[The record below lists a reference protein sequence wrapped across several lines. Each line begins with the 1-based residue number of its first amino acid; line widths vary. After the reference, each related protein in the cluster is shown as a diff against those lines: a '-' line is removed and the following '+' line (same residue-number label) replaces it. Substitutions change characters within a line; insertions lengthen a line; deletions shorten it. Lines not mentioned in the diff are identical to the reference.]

1 MKNKILEILKEEKG
15 YVSGERL
22 SEIFDTSRTSIWKY
36 INKLREDGYEITS
49 ATKLGY
55 RLESAPDIL
64 SYGEVKGY
72 LDTKYIGR
80 NIIYLDEIDST
91 NNYGKL
97 QANELEEGT
106 VIVAERQT
114 AGKGRLG
121 RSWLSPKK
129 KGIWMTIVLKPN
141 LDPLLAQNITLL
153 GGAAVGQA
161 FQSMGVD
168 YRIKWPNDLLLNGKK
183 ICGILTEMSCE
194 LNMIDYILM
203 GIGINLNLDLEDLD
217 GLLDKASSI
226 KIEENR
232 EIDRQIL
239 FARILNEF
247 ELLYEDFIR
256 EGHINKSIEII
267 GEKLLLVG
275 EEIRIIHGLKE
286 EEGRLLGINREG
298 HLLVE
303 KESGLIEEVYSGE
316 ISIRGKKGYVS

>member
-22 SEIFDTSRTSIWKY
+22 SEIFDTSRTSVWKH
-36 INKLREDGYEITS
+36 INKLREEGYEITS
-49 ATKLGY
+49 TTKLGY
-55 RLESAPDIL
+55 KLESAPDIL
-64 SYGEVKGY
+64 SYGEIQGY

-80 NIIYLDEIDST
+80 NIIYLDEVDST

-97 QANELEEGT
+97 QASKLEEGT

-121 RSWLSPKK
+121 RCWLSPKK
-129 KGIWMTIVLKPN
+129 KGIWMTIVLKPSLN
-141 LDPLLAQNITLL
+141 PLLVNNITLL

-161 FQSMGVD
+161 LQSMGVD

-203 GIGINLNLDLEDLD
+203 GIGINLNLDLEDLE

-226 KIEENR
+226 KIEEDR

-239 FARILNEF
+239 LARILNEF
-247 ELLYEDFIR
+247 ELLYEDLI
-256 EGHINKSIEII
+256 ETGHIHKSIEII
-267 GEKLLLVG
+267 EKKLLLIG
-275 EEIRIIHGLKE
+275 EEIRIIHGPKE
-286 EEGRLLGINREG
+286 EVGRLLGINREG